1 MADGTLARTLL
12 LKVYGFAWALARPVL
27 RRNKRLR
34 EGFSWRL
41 VPEDW
46 SGLPITKPAVESSS
60 EQSPPRSEV
69 LKKGKKTVSPETN
82 KRNVPPPTIP
92 AHIDVWIQAASGG
105 EAYLAWELLKHLPEA
120 LARRKA
126 SDGTEAGISSA
137 NAAGDVSGDVQEKAR
152 PLRILVST
160 WTRQGLEVLHGMAAT
175 LGKEYPELSIRVT
188 FFPLDAPRIMARAL
202 DQARPRVVALLE
214 TELWPGLMLGCAK
227 RKIPV
232 LVLNGR
238 MTEKSLRGYRVLDV
252 CARNFWKSAAPVHVS
267 AISQADA
274 ARFAELFGSEHV
286 DVVPNIKF
294 DRALPALPA
303 PVEQTSPP
311 AESLLTFL
319 PPALHH
325 GRTVLLASTR
335 EEEEEAL
342 ISTIRFLQ
350 ARTPAPTIIVAPRH
364 MHRID
369 AWRKKLDKAGLSAF
383 FRSDW
388 KKRQPS
394 SSDGDASAMPAGSL
408 VIWDTFG
415 ELNSLY
421 MLADAVFV
429 GGSLAP
435 LGGQNFLEP
444 LALGKIPC
452 CGKHLENFDWALQ
465 PSSTSNGD
473 ASDSLES
480 LGLLRR
486 CRTAKALA
494 NILQETLEHPV
505 APDEVRQRFA
515 AWLTPRTGG
524 SPRCAAQIA
533 EQLIRLSD
541 TRYSLR
547 N

>member
-1 MADGTLARTLL
+1 MPDGTFARALL
-12 LKVYGFAWALARPVL
+12 LKAYGFAWALARPVL

-46 SGLPITKPAVESSS
+46 SGLPIAKSSVEPSP
-60 EQSPPRSEV
+60 EQTPPPRSEV
-69 LKKGKKTVSPETN
+69 LKKGKAVSLETN
-82 KRNVPPPTIP
+82 KKNVPPPTIP

-105 EAYLAWELLKHLPEA
+105 EAYLTWELLRQLPEA
-120 LARRKA
+120 LAKSRA
-126 SDGTEAGISSA
+126 TESSSTDA
-137 NAAGDVSGDVQEKAR
+137 QEKAK
-152 PLRILVST
+152 PLRVLVST

-252 CARNFWKSAAPVHVS
+252 CARNFWKTAAPVHVS
-267 AISQADA
+267 AISQANA
-274 ARFAELFGSEHV
+274 ARFAELFGSERIE
-286 DVVPNIKF
+286 VVPNIKF
-294 DRALPALPA
+294 DRAFPAS
-303 PVEQTSPP
+303 VQQTDTRASSGP
-311 AESLLTFL
+311 LLTFL
-319 PPALHH
+319 PPALHQ

-350 ARTPAPTIIVAPRH
+350 ARTSAPTIIVAPRH

-369 AWRKKLDKAGLSAF
+369 AWRKKLDKAGLSAL

-388 KKRQPS
+388 KAHWEQPPTS
-394 SSDGDASAMPAGSL
+394 TDGEAIPPVPAGSL

-421 MLADAVFV
+421 RLADAVFV

-452 CGKHLENFDWALQ
+452 CGTHLEHFEWALQ
-465 PSSTSNGD
+465 TSSTVSGD
-473 ASDSLES
+473 ASGSLES

-486 CRTAKALA
+486 CRTAKTLA

-524 SPRCAAQIA
+524 SRRCAALIA
-533 EQLIRLSD
+533 EQL
-541 TRYSLR
+541 TR
-547 N
+547 